1 MKAHLQRQGLVAAAA
16 IACAAAMPAN
26 ADSFTQWAQVVRAT
40 PVYVHVSDPRHEC
53 WTERVTTEE
62 YVDRNGVPLGA
73 IVGGITGGVIGNQ
86 IGSGRGRDVATIGG
100 AVTGAAIGNSIDRER
115 AGITVAP
122 VVRDIEQCRTVDA
135 GRDVLDGYDV
145 TYRYQ
150 NRDVTTR
157 LPYDPGDR
165 LQVRVDVQVAPR

>member
-1 MKAHLQRQGLVAAAA
+1 MKAHWQRHGLIAATA
-16 IACAAAMPAN
+16 IACAAAAPAN

-40 PVYVHVSDPRHEC
+40 PVYVRVSDPRPEC

-86 IGSGRGRDVATIGG
+86 VGGGRGRDAATIGG
-100 AVTGAAIGNSIDRER
+100 AVAGAAIGNTIDRER
-115 AGITVAP
+115 AGITTTP
-122 VVRDIEQCRTVDA
+122 VVRDIEHCRTVDA
-135 GRDVLDGYDV
+135 GRNVLDGYDV

-150 NRDVTTR
+150 NRDMTTR

-165 LQVRVDVQVAPR
+165 LQVRVDVEVAPR